1 MQLKNIDFFNF
12 NKIIYTMIYRGYNI
26 ERDYTSSEVVFDF
39 FWERE
44 YMGTGTSIEHCQ
56 KQIDRLWIIEASI

>member
-1 MQLKNIDFFNF
+1 
-12 NKIIYTMIYRGYNI
+12 MIYRGYNI
-26 ERDYTSSEVVFDF
+26 ERDYTQSELTFDF
-39 FWERE
+39 FWEQS